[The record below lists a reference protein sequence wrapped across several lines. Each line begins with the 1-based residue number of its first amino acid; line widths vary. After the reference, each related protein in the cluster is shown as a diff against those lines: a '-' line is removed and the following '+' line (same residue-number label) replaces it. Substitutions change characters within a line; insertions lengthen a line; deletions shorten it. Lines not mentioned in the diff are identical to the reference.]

1 MSTRTKKFSMDYNNL
16 LEFALISFTSIFG
29 IVNPI
34 NGGTIFYSL
43 TTGFSNEKKK
53 EIARR
58 ASTVCCCV
66 LIIFSLF
73 GSIIFKFF
81 GISIPAFRIAGG
93 ILIFKVAMD
102 MLQARQSR
110 IRTTPEEQESA
121 VHKEDISIVP
131 LAVPM
136 LSGPGAIT
144 TVVVLMSKST
154 TFFEHLIIIFCVVIT
169 SFLTYIIFTETYL
182 ITRFLK
188 ESGTRIMTRFM
199 GLFILANSVQFII
212 NGIKDV
218 LSTMFHFAH

>member
-1 MSTRTKKFSMDYNNL
+1 MDYNNL

-43 TTGFSNEKKK
+43 TSGFSIEKKK

-58 ASTVCCCV
+58 ASIVCCSV
-66 LIIFSLF
+66 LITFSIF

-110 IRTTPEEQESA
+110 MKTTPEEEELAIQ
-121 VHKEDISIVP
+121 KDDISIVP
-131 LAVPM
+131 LAIPM

-144 TVVVLMSKST
+144 TVVVLMAKST
-154 TFFEHLIIIFCVVIT
+154 SIVEHAVIILGVVIT
-169 SFLTYIIFTETYL
+169 SLITYIIFTESYL
-182 ITRFLK
+182 ITRLFK
-188 ESGTRIMTRFM
+188 ENGTRIVTRFM

-218 LSTMFHFAH
+218 LPTMLPFIK

>member
-1 MSTRTKKFSMDYNNL
+1 MDYNNL
-16 LEFALISFTSIFG
+16 LEFSLIAFTSIFG

-34 NGGTIFYSL
+34 NGGTLFYSL
-43 TTGFSNEKKK
+43 TSGFSLEKKK

-58 ASTVCCCV
+58 ASLVCCFV
-66 LIIFSLF
+66 LITFSLF

-81 GISIPAFRIAGG
+81 GISVPAFRIAGG

-110 IRTTPEEQESA
+110 IKTTPEEEELAIQ
-121 VHKEDISIVP
+121 KDDISIVP
-131 LAVPM
+131 LAIPM

-154 TFFEHLIIIFCVVIT
+154 TLVEHLVIVLGIVIT
-169 SFLTYIIFTETYL
+169 SFITYIIFTESYL
-182 ITRFLK
+182 ITRLFK
-188 ESGTRIMTRFM
+188 ENGTRIVTRFM

-218 LSTMFHFAH
+218 LPTMIPLIK